1 MDAEWDETF
10 NRPEVAD
17 LLKLAE
23 AQYVGHGPRGA
34 SVTVDGAGAI
44 VALPPGPDDAPA
56 TAASDI
62 VAACNQAL
70 QQSNAAAQRYI
81 DTSGSVPDDVL
92 AEVQE
97 FDEPVRDKELHRAEA
112 LEGMLVATV
121 DANTMELV
129 ELFLPVLE
137 EAPLAAVPQAIS
149 AGLAD
154 ARGGNEVAELDTN
167 IQATLDQFS
176 ASLNSI
182 QAELDIINDRL
193 TEVDN
198 DIRSE

>member
-1 MDAEWDETF
+1 
-10 NRPEVAD
+10 
-17 LLKLAE
+17 
-23 AQYVGHGPRGA
+23 
-34 SVTVDGAGAI
+34 
-44 VALPPGPDDAPA
+44 
-56 TAASDI
+56 
-62 VAACNQAL
+62 ACNQAL

-81 DTSGSVPDDVL
+81 AASGSVPDEVL

-97 FDEPVRDKELHRAEA
+97 FDEPVRGKELHRAEV

-129 ELFLPVLE
+129 ELFLPDLE
-137 EAPLAAVPQAIS
+137 EATIAAVPQAIS
-149 AGLAD
+149 AAFAG
-154 ARGGNEVAELDTN
+154 ARGGAEVAELDIN
-167 IQATLDQFS
+167 LQATLDEFS

-182 QAELDIINDRL
+182 QAELDVINDRL

>member
-44 VALPPGPDDAPA
+44 VALTPGTDDAPA

-121 DANTMELV
+121 DANTMGLV
-129 ELFLPVLE
+129 ELFLPDLE
-137 EAPLAAVPQAIS
+137 EATLAAVPQAVS
-149 AGLAD
+149 AALAD
-154 ARGGNEVAELDTN
+154 ARGGNEVTELDTN
-167 IQATLDQFS
+167 IQATFDQFS

>member
-10 NRPEVAD
+10 NRPEVAE

-44 VALPPGPDDAPA
+44 VALTPGTDDAPA

-62 VAACNQAL
+62 VAAVNQAL

-81 DTSGSVPDDVL
+81 ATSGSVPDDVL
-92 AEVQE
+92 AEVRE

-129 ELFLPVLE
+129 ELFLPDLE
-137 EAPLAAVPQAIS
+137 EATLAAVPQAIS
-149 AGLAD
+149 AALAD
-154 ARGGNEVAELDTN
+154 ARGGAEVAELDTN

-176 ASLNSI
+176 SSLNSI

>member
-10 NRPEVAD
+10 NRPEVAQ

-44 VALPPGPDDAPA
+44 VALTPGTDDAPA

-62 VAACNQAL
+62 VTACNQAL
-70 QQSNAAAQRYI
+70 QQSHAAAQRYI
-81 DTSGSVPDDVL
+81 AASGSVPDEVL
-92 AEVQE
+92 AEVHE

-129 ELFLPVLE
+129 ELFLPDLE
-137 EAPLAAVPQAIS
+137 ESTLAAIPQAIS
-149 AGLAD
+149 AAFAD
-154 ARGGNEVAELDTN
+154 ARGGAEVAELDTN
-167 IQATLDQFS
+167 IQATLNEFS

-198 DIRSE
+198 DLRSE